1 MGDSATSF
9 RGWLM
14 PKAFCLTGLVVAGL
28 VFLLF
33 TMDLALGLLG
43 LTGMAPFKLADWRMD
58 VIFLI
63 ASLILAFLSW
73 SSLRELK

>member
-1 MGDSATSF
+1 MGDHATSF

-33 TMDLALGLLG
+33 TMDLVLGSLG
-43 LTGMAPFKLADWRMD
+43 SGLAPFKLANMTMD
-58 VIFLI
+58 IVFLI
-63 ASLILAFLSW
+63 GSLILAFLSW